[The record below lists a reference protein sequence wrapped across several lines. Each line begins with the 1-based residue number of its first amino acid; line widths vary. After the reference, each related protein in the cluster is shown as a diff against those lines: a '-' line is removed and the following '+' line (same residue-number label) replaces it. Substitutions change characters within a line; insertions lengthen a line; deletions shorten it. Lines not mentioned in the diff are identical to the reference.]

1 MKDYFTTKD
10 RVRHIFIVG
19 LKPIIE
25 DLAHSDALT
34 PEESRNLTLAA
45 NCIGKA
51 NDSILERLG
60 AAYRK
65 KILAMNRDN
74 KIDLISRY
82 GTGGIT
88 ISNVASEDIEPAL
101 EELRSWKCIGCT
113 KDDFKDCAV
122 YNMCIACDCE
132 IKQYKDGK
140 GCPYNMFINEE
151 EEL

>member
-1 MKDYFTTKD
+1 MKDYFTTRD

-34 PEESRNLTLAA
+34 PEESYNFTVAA

-82 GTGGIT
+82 GTGGTT

-113 KDDFKDCAV
+113 KEDFKDCAV
-122 YNMCIACDCE
+122 
-132 IKQYKDGK
+132 
-140 GCPYNMFINEE
+140 
-151 EEL
+151 